1 MGVTLKARSSLKHK
15 YPFIT
20 ITWLLVNLNTV
31 MSWCCSFLYYDV
43 MVHNV
48 EHLKN
53 ILSIDTYLELDHSF
67 RKAYYFFI

>member
-20 ITWLLVNLNTV
+20 ITWLLVNPNT
-31 MSWCCSFLYYDV
+31 CHDV
-43 MVHNV
+43 APSYIMTMVHNV

-67 RKAYYFFI
+67 R